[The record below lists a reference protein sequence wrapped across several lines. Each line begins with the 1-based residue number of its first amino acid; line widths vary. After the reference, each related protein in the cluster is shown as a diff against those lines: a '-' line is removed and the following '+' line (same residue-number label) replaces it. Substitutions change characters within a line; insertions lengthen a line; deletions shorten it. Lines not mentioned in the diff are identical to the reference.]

1 MSLRRAFLMAL
12 LSALVLC
19 PMAEA
24 RDGDGVLHLIRAP
37 HEGMPAL
44 VTPGADFDAEL
55 TEQQPLFLSGAEG
68 ESVPLEVEWMEGPG
82 PRVRARCTVPPDVA
96 AGSYALDA
104 GDGLDRV
111 DRAVFVREAFP
122 EAYAFAHVADPRIGA
137 EGADAAF
144 SGIVEALNE
153 SAAAFVLMTGNLTDE
168 GAPDQFQRFLE
179 ILNRCDLPTFV
190 SPGGRDRAGAYADF
204 FGPPV
209 HAFTFGEDGFLLFA
223 TGDARLVPEGGD
235 VEADLEILRRRLKP
249 CRWTVGATHRYDIDM
264 EMRAQ
269 IVLFVDNP
277 LDHLLAGPD
286 PDGGEGRVPWGT
298 TPYSRTPAA
307 RDAKWRLVVVTRG
320 GVKPAPV
327 E

>member
-1 MSLRRAFLMAL
+1 MTWSPGPEPVRPPIQAPVAPLRPGEPPRVYGPAPLPEPGID
-12 LSALVLC
+12 VLFGGFW
-19 PMAEA
+19 PEKN
-24 RDGDGVLHLIRAP
+24 LAP
-37 HEGMPAL
+37 RPAL
-44 VTPGADFDAEL
+44 VAGATAL
-55 TEQQPLFLSGAEG
+55 GVLAAIVLPQHNLVSIAGLIVVVGLFL
-68 ESVPLEVEWMEGPG
+68 VPLTFAKHRRSPYTWLVAVLAGGLATMLVLRAAEWLAILVILALVPLVFSALTGARTVLDLGIGVTLWPLSLLRG
-82 PRVRARCTVPPDVA
+82 AGWTRRTVATVRRLPVGWPVLRTALLCVA
-96 AGSYALDA
+96 AL
-104 GDGLDRV
+104 V
-111 DRAVFVREAFP
+111 VF
-122 EAYAFAHVADPRIGA
+122 GA
-137 EGADAAF
+137 
-144 SGIVEALNE
+144 
-153 SAAAFVLMTGNLTDE
+153 
-168 GAPDQFQRFLE
+168 
-179 ILNRCDLPTFV
+179 
-190 SPGGRDRAGAYADF
+190 
-204 FGPPV
+204 
-209 HAFTFGEDGFLLFA
+209 LFA

-298 TPYSRTPAA
+298 TPYSRTPTA